1 MDFILKMMDFTLTMM
16 DFILKMMDFTLT
28 MMDFILKMMNS
39 AGHCPRRGDLH
50 YDQEEEYRGGQFIDN
65 CLLKYLI
72 YHWKWWF
79 SIKTWCFPTEQWW
92 FPIEKRW
99 FSVEH
104 GDFLLKNGVEFI
116 MIKTGRFDKIL
127 SAVGIRRGAG
137 GMYYSRRLA
146 WNICKNIKEYKR
158 IQNWNTRINV

>member
-1 MDFILKMMDFTLTMM
+1 MMDFTLKMMDFTLKMVDFTLKMM

-72 YHWKWWF
+72 YH
-79 SIKTWCFPTEQWW
+79 
-92 FPIEKRW
+92 
-99 FSVEH
+99 
-104 GDFLLKNGVEFI
+104 
-116 MIKTGRFDKIL
+116 
-127 SAVGIRRGAG
+127 
-137 GMYYSRRLA
+137 
-146 WNICKNIKEYKR
+146 
-158 IQNWNTRINV
+158 